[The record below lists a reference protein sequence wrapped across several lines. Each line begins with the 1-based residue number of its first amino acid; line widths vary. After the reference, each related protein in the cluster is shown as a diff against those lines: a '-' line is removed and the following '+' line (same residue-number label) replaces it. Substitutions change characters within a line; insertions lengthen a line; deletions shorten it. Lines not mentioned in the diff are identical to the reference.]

1 MASVTTNL
9 PAAPRTRGR
18 TVLVATGFA
27 VAGTIMYFAGLFGV
41 YFQQRAQFR
50 AAGTEW
56 IPGDARIELTAP
68 GMIMWTL
75 IISCA
80 VIQWAVYSI
89 ARDDRQ
95 HALLAIGATLAM
107 GAMVIVQTGWQYTQ
121 MGLVADESR
130 AGTLIYT
137 LSISH
142 LVMVIVGMVFV
153 ALMGFRA
160 LAGQYSSR
168 QTDGIVAASI
178 WWYSLTFI
186 YFILWIGV
194 FIAK

>member
-1 MASVTTNL
+1 MATVAAL
-9 PAAPRTRGR
+9 PAAPRVRGR
-18 TVLVATGFA
+18 NVLVATGFA
-27 VAGTIMYFAGLFGV
+27 VAGTIMYFAGLFGI
-41 YFQQRAQFR
+41 YFQQRAEFR
-50 AAGTEW
+50 EAGLEW
-56 IPGDARIELTAP
+56 IPGDAGIELTP
-68 GMIMWTL
+68 PTMIMWTL

-89 ARDDRQ
+89 ARDDRP
-95 HALLAIGATLAM
+95 HTLIALGATMAM
-107 GAMVIVQTGWQYTQ
+107 GAMVIVQTAWQYTQ
-121 MGLVADESR
+121 MGLIADESR

-142 LVMVIVGMVFV
+142 LIMVIVGMAMV

-160 LAGQYSSR
+160 LAGQYGSR
-168 QTDGIVAASI
+168 QTDGIVSASI
-178 WWYSLTFI
+178 WWYAMTFI